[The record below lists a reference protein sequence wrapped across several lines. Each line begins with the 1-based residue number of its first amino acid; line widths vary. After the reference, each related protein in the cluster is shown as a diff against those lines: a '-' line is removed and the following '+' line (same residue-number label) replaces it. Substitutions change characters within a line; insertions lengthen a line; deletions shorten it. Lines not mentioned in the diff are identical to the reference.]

1 MNHKPTRNRW
11 WTLDEITDA
20 LSQILNYHTINIVQ
34 FKVFQTQGASFF
46 NAVLLPTHFAQSSI
60 LVPNQNR
67 NLSFQFFTNQTSMTS
82 FSQIRLVSKSELP
95 FPCMQQFGITI
106 KTLMLNGTL
115 GSDIWLD
122 PEVNSF
128 LRFDYRDIDLG

>member
-1 MNHKPTRNRW
+1 MQ
-11 WTLDEITDA
+11 LQV
-20 LSQILNYHTINIVQ
+20 S
-34 FKVFQTQGASFF
+34 QTQGASF
-46 NAVLLPTHFAQSSI
+46 NAVLLPTRFAQPFL
-60 LVPNQNR
+60 LVQIQNR

-82 FSQIRLVSKSELP
+82 FFLIRMVSKLELP
-95 FPCMQQFGITI
+95 FSCMQQFGITI